1 MKYLFHSLFIL
12 RMIPIFFILGLL
24 PFPEAIVGE
33 VPRSVDVTVFEES
46 PKMPISVTS
55 PNGELT
61 FRFEI
66 RADQTLCYAVS
77 FQGKDVVL
85 PSKLGVSGFD
95 SGFTAAGTTDVSRDE
110 TWKNPFG
117 ERAVVR
123 DRFHGKTIHLTR
135 RGIPMDLEVRA
146 YDEGI
151 AFRYHFLE
159 RPDGSGNDVII
170 RQDLTE
176 YAFPEGTR
184 AWFTAHAQ
192 GAYSLLP
199 LKNWPAEAERPL
211 VLREPDGT
219 HVCLMEAQ
227 VVDYVRTK
235 FVLHPEKPNTVTCR
249 MFQDVQLTTP
259 FCTPWHIIMAA
270 ERSKEFLANN
280 DLILNLNPPC
290 AIGDTSWIK
299 PGRIMRETTLST
311 AGGKKLV
318 DFAAAH
324 NIQYVHFDAGWY
336 GYEYSMASDAT
347 TVTVDPRR
355 NPRGDLDL
363 QEVLRYAKEK
373 GIGVFVYVNQRA
385 LHRQLDEL
393 LPLYEKWG
401 LKGIKFG
408 FVHVGSFYWTSWMH
422 RAIRK
427 CAEHHLLVDVHDE
440 YRPTGFSR
448 TCPNFLTQEGIR
460 GNEEMPSATQNTHLP
475 FTRFVAGPGD
485 YTICYYF
492 PKVTPE
498 EKKADPKRRGLQ
510 TTSAHQ
516 LALSVIC
523 FSPLQFVY
531 WYDRPESC
539 GNEPEL
545 EFFDRVPTVWDDTKV
560 LDGEIGEFT
569 VIARRKDSDWYL
581 GAITNDSARE
591 LKVPLDFLEEGREY
605 EARIWFDDPNVP
617 TKTRVG
623 LREITVDSET
633 VLDISLGAAGGQAIQ
648 FVPKNT
654 GSR

>member
-1 MKYLFHSLFIL
+1 MNQIFRLAIFGV
-12 RMIPIFFILGLL
+12 FFIGAVL
-24 PFPEAIVGE
+24 PRAFSAENVLAEGGVSE
-33 VPRSVDVTVFEES
+33 MSLA
-46 PKMPISVTS
+46 MPISIAS
-55 PNGELT
+55 PDGRLV

-66 RADQTLCYAVS
+66 LADQTLGYAVS
-77 FQGKDVVL
+77 FNGKDVVL
-85 PSKLGVSGFD
+85 PSKLGVAGFESGF
-95 SGFTAAGTTDVSRDE
+95 SVSGTTDVTRNE
-110 TWKNPFG
+110 TWENHFG
-117 ERAVVR
+117 ERALVR
-123 DRFHGKTIHLTR
+123 DCFHGKTIHLTR
-135 RGIPMDLEVRA
+135 RGIPMDIEVRA
-146 YDEGI
+146 YDAGI

-159 RPDGSGNDVII
+159 RPDGSGNDLII
-170 RQDLTE
+170 RKDLTD
-176 YAFPEGTR
+176 YVFPEGTM
-184 AWFTAHAQ
+184 AWFTSFAQ

-199 LKNWPAEAERPL
+199 LKNWPSEAERPL

-227 VVDYVRTK
+227 AVDYVRTK
-235 FVLHPEKPNTVTCR
+235 FVLHPQKSNAVTCQ
-249 MFQDVQLTTP
+249 MYQDVQLTTP
-259 FCTPWHIIMAA
+259 FATPWHVIMTA
-270 ERSKEFLANN
+270 ERSKDLLANN

-290 AIGDTSWIK
+290 EIKDVSWIK
-299 PGRIMRETTLST
+299 PGRIMRETSLST

-318 DFAAAH
+318 DFAVEH
-324 NIQYVHFDAGWY
+324 NISYIHFDAGWY

-408 FVHVGSFYWTSWMH
+408 FVHVGSFYWTVWMH
-422 RAIRK
+422 NAIKK
-427 CAEHHLLVDVHDE
+427 CADHHLMVDVHDE

-448 TCPNFLTQEGIR
+448 TYPNFLTQEGIR

-475 FTRFVAGPGD
+475 FTRFVAGPAD

-492 PKVTPE
+492 PKVTQE
-498 EKKADPKRRGLQ
+498 EKKENPKRRGLQ

-545 EFFDRVPTVWDDTKV
+545 EFFDNVPTVWDDTKII
-560 LDGEIGEFT
+560 DGEIGEFA
-569 VIARRKDSDWYL
+569 VVARRRDSNWFL
-581 GAITNDSARE
+581 GAITNDSARN
-591 LKVPLDFLEEGREY
+591 LKISLDFLDKNREY
-605 EARIWFDDPNVP
+605 EASVWFDDPTVQ
-617 TKTRVG
+617 TKTKVG
-623 LREITVDSET
+623 NRKLTVTSESS
-633 VLDISLGAAGGQAIQ
+633 LDLSLLPTGGEAIL
-648 FVPKNT
+648 FTPK
-654 GSR
+654 R